1 MRKGLPTKCQIK
13 ILSPSNAQK
22 QKLKNPTR
30 ARATACAQGLA
41 SLQKTFAKKSAE
53 KKTSHGAKK
62 KSETR
67 AIGRRGLI
75 LPRKSPRLQ
84 HANAV
89 WATPPRMCATFYK
102 IALTP
107 LFKIRAARKRARFGA
122 GRLPPAKRFYS
133 RPLRRGAQSRKTA
146 SARKKTADL
155 QTLPQSFL
163 QSLPYPAGRF
173 PKGENAPKAMG
184 KSPTPA
190 DD

>member
-1 MRKGLPTKCQIK
+1 MRKALPTKCQIK

-22 QKLKNPTR
+22 IKKSHARQSDRLR
-30 ARATACAQGLA
+30 ARPC
-41 SLQKTFAKKSAE
+41 KFAKNICEKIRIRKLLTAQKRNLKRAQSAD
-53 KKTSHGAKK
+53 G
-62 KSETR
+62 
-67 AIGRRGLI
+67 GLI
-75 LPRKSPRLQ
+75 LPRKSPRFQ

-89 WATPPRMCATFYK
+89 WATPPRMCATFCK

-122 GRLPPAKRFYS
+122 GRPPPAKRFYS

-146 SARKKTADL
+146 SAHKKTADL
-155 QTLPQSFL
+155 QTLPQSL
-163 QSLPYPAGRF
+163 SQSLPYPAGRF